1 MALQQQLL
9 KSGMNIQTVTLY
21 GIFKAPNSAVMTWQV
36 QILMGGTWTCS
47 INTIIMQVSCKK
59 EMGIRCIWST
69 SHRYIYIYAWI
80 FGTCY
85 TIFYR
90 YDVVVPWY
98 NETMLLIGR
107 HYNNGKRRP
116 KVYGLCLTRL
126 FKWPSWQ
133 TKIIRSEINHCCP
146 RWSPLRCWLQHH
158 SKNKSRFYRENYPQA
173 KVSYFLF
180 PLYHFIGYLCPEL
193 KWGYSWFWA

>member
-1 MALQQQLL
+1 
-9 KSGMNIQTVTLY
+9 
-21 GIFKAPNSAVMTWQV
+21 
-36 QILMGGTWTCS
+36 
-47 INTIIMQVSCKK
+47 
-59 EMGIRCIWST
+59 
-69 SHRYIYIYAWI
+69 
-80 FGTCY
+80 
-85 TIFYR
+85 
-90 YDVVVPWY
+90 
-98 NETMLLIGR
+98 MLLIGR
-107 HYNNGKRRP
+107 HYNNGKWRP

-180 PLYHFIGYLCPEL
+180 SFISLYWLFMSWAKVRLYLILSIKNMPWGILANVLFAALLDWSVLEFIVCRKRRKNIAHDIFP
-193 KWGYSWFWA
+193 K